1 MLIQFKS
8 FGHILEAKKYD
19 NIIEIEFLNSKYDC
33 YLGVLSFLNHENL
46 IEFKLFKS
54 FVETVAR
61 TPQNKVERL
70 FLDLFKNISI
80 HILSIDTITP
90 NDCAGTY
97 FTVSFHIGSIENEI
111 EMENYSMA

>member
-8 FGHILEAKKYD
+8 FGHVLEAKKFD

-33 YLGVLSFLNHENL
+33 YLAVLSFLNHENM
-46 IEFKLFKS
+46 IEFNLFKS
-54 FVETVAR
+54 FVEKIVR

-70 FLDLFKNISI
+70 FLDLFKNNSI
-80 HILSIDTITP
+80 QILNIDTITP

-111 EMENYSMA
+111 EMEIYSMA